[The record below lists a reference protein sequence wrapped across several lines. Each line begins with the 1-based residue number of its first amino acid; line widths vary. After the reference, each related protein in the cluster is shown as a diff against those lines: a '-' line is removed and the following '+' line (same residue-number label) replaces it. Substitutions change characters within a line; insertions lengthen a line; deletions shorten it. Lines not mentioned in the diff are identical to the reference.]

1 MKWIIDSLVGTIES
15 IDTSPPGGF
24 RDVKYFIITFEEY
37 KNIRFKIFR
46 DTAIKYG
53 IYDELALGGFNR
65 QDIDSLKGRRAEVRV
80 RQENPGK
87 NDWYVV
93 EEYELIE

>member
-53 IYDELALGGFNR
+53 IYD
-65 QDIDSLKGRRAEVRV
+65 
-80 RQENPGK
+80 
-87 NDWYVV
+87 
-93 EEYELIE
+93 